1 MTYLKEEMDA
11 LSELKVLSVLVHMF
25 LLWSPDCY
33 TAEQRVETDVTELS
47 IQHNL

>member
-1 MTYLKEEMDA
+1 MIYLKQEMDVV
-11 LSELKVLSVLVHMF
+11 SELKVLSVLGHMF
-25 LLWSPDCY
+25 LFWSPDCY